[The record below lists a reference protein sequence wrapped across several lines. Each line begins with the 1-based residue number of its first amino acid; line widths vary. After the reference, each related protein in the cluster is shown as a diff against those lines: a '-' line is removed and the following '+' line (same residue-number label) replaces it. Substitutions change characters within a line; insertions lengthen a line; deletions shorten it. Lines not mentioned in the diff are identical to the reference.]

1 MNFIYDRNDLKLSK
15 SEEEV
20 LTCFKQF
27 ELDNNNSC
35 RPFFATLDQS
45 VSKTFDLNLIS
56 FFHIL
61 ETNSFNWDKDSSSRI
76 GKRLNCPSKC
86 FNPIYP
92 NATLSD
98 PKKYI
103 VVTLM
108 RAVANVMG
116 QYTLPYSIQLYEI

>member
-1 MNFIYDRNDLKLSK
+1 MNFICDRNDLKLSK

-27 ELDNNNSC
+27 VLENNISC

-45 VSKTFDLNLIS
+45 VSKTFDVNLII

-61 ETNSFNWDKDSSSRI
+61 ETNSFNWDKDSSSRM

-92 NATLSD
+92 NATRSD
-98 PKKYI
+98 PKKCI

-108 RAVANVMG
+108 RVVATGIG
-116 QYTLPYSIQLYEI
+116 QYTLPYSIQLNKI